1 MKRPGFWR
9 ELAIA
14 FAVSVVGAV
23 GFHLANGLL
32 GPWIALRLLVAG
44 AGAAFALAYLASAPT
59 RIGRIAA
66 VMLFVVLDVAL
77 VVFHAPLWIWAASQ
91 VFALW
96 LLRCSYFHG
105 SAFAALGDLM
115 LATCA
120 IAAAWAALLHNGS
133 AFLALWTFG
142 LVQALFVFIPAT
154 LTPAAATAAPTHRFD
169 QAQRTAEAAL
179 RRMTTA

>member
-9 ELAIA
+9 ELAVA
-14 FAVSVVGAV
+14 SAVSVAGAV
-23 GFHLANGLL
+23 GFHLANTVL

-44 AGAAFALAYLASAPT
+44 AGAAYALACLAAAPT

-66 VMLFVVLDVAL
+66 AMLFVALDTAL
-77 VVFHAPLWIWAASQ
+77 VVFHAPLWMWAGAQ

-96 LLRCSYFHG
+96 LLRCSYFHR
-105 SAFAALGDLM
+105 SALAALGDLV

-120 IAAAWAALLHNGS
+120 IAAAWVALLHNGS

-142 LVQALFVFIPAT
+142 LVQALFVFVPAT
-154 LTPAAATAAPTHRFD
+154 LAPAAAPAAATNRFD